1 MPKNSTTG
9 IIFVNPSE
17 YFQGAVTGAVAT
29 LRLEI
34 SEHAQHYIVQLLGHF
49 ITTENF
55 VPTDTQGKP
64 ADTLA
69 EQLAIA
75 LEQVKAEQRAQ
86 RLRQLGDYSLYVAGF
101 FSDSFSR
108 KLVDVD
114 YYIGM
119 GGAAYENVARLE
131 EKKNRAAVFLELA
144 RKFPKFVEMLSLI
157 SEETGFNPESHRDL
171 LRVYDL
177 WLKTGAKKFA
187 NQLVKAGIN
196 PAVAPAS
203 AKRKKTGS
211 EDS

>member
-1 MPKNSTTG
+1 VPKNNTTG
-9 IIFVNPSE
+9 IIFVNPNE
-17 YFQGAVTGAVAT
+17 YFQGAVSGAVAS
-29 LRLEI
+29 LRLNV
-34 SEHAQHYIVQLLGHF
+34 SEHAQHYLVQLLGRF
-49 ITTENF
+49 IATENF
-55 VPTDTQGKP
+55 VPTDENGEP

-69 EQLAIA
+69 QQLALA
-75 LEQVKAEQRAQ
+75 LEQVKAEQRAA

-131 EKKNRAAVFLELA
+131 DKKNRAELFLELG
-144 RKFPKFVEMLSLI
+144 RQFPKFVDILSQI
-157 SEETGFNPESHRDL
+157 SEETGFNPDSHRDL

-177 WLKTGAKKFA
+177 WLKTGAKKFEK
-187 NQLVKAGIN
+187 QLVKAGIN
-196 PAVAPAS
+196 PAVPAI
-203 AKRKKTGS
+203 KKKTGS

>member
-1 MPKNSTTG
+1 MAKNSTG
-9 IIFVNPSE
+9 SIIFVNPSE
-17 YFQGAVTGAVAT
+17 YFQGAVSGAVAN
-29 LRLEI
+29 LRLQV
-34 SEHAQHYIVQLLGHF
+34 SEHAQHYLVQLLGHF

-55 VPTDTQGKP
+55 VPTDLEGRPAETLTQ
-64 ADTLA
+64 
-69 EQLAIA
+69 QLALA
-75 LEQVKAEQRAQ
+75 LEQEQSEARAQ

-101 FSDSFSR
+101 FSDSLSR

-119 GGAAYENVARLE
+119 GGAAYENAARLQ
-131 EKKNRAAVFLELA
+131 EKKARAELFLELA
-144 RKFPKFVEMLSLI
+144 RKFPKFVEVLSQI
-157 SEETGFNPESHRDL
+157 SDDTGFNPDSHRDL

-196 PAVAPAS
+196 PAQAAM
-203 AKRKKTGS
+203 KKTGS